1 MNYLQLDNCVIS
13 VFVSGRHDCWS
24 AVVDIILQH
33 DNADRQTVTS
43 IPITTL
49 SRADMEDRLFE

>member
-1 MNYLQLDNCVIS
+1 M
-13 VFVSGRHDCWS
+13 SGRHDCWS
-24 AVVDIILQH
+24 VVVDITLQH
-33 DNADRQTVTS
+33 DNTDGQTVTS